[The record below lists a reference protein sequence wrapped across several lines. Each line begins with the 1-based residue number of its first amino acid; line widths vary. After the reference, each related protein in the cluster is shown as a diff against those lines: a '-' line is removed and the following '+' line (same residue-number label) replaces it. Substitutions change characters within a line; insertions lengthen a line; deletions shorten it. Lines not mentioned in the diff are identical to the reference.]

1 MFAPCCGLNLSA
13 TSRLGADGAQPA
25 PGEKLSGR
33 VIGQEASTA
42 GEAGLGRRWG
52 SCVPTAGR
60 GGGLSCQVQQRVVG
74 SGHLDAPP
82 TLSKTGAKGV
92 CGLVTKVA

>member
-1 MFAPCCGLNLSA
+1 MLRPEPKCNVQTGGGWSA
-13 TSRLGADGAQPA
+13 ART
-25 PGEKLSGR
+25 GEKLSGR

-82 TLSKTGAKGV
+82 TLSETGAKGV